1 MANFSPTNNSTNP
14 RREVALAIL
23 HQEGRYLLQLRDDLP
38 TILYPGHWS
47 LFGGHL
53 DPGESPLTGVQREIW
68 EEIAFNLENPVFF
81 DCYGDDLALRHV
93 FAAPLTVPLTALS
106 LQEGWDWGLI
116 TPAEIETGRI
126 YSPKAGD
133 TRPLGDIHQKILLDF
148 IRNRAVKP

>member
-1 MANFSPTNNSTNP
+1 MTNFSPTNNSTNP
-14 RREVALAIL
+14 KREVALAIL
-23 HQEGRYLLQLRDDLP
+23 HQEGRYLLQLRDNLP

-53 DPGESPLTGVQREIW
+53 DPGESPADAVIREIW

-81 DCYGDDLALRHV
+81 DCYGDDFALRHV
-93 FAAPLTVPLTALS
+93 FAASLTVPLTALS

-116 TPAEIETGRI
+116 SPAEIANGSI
-126 YSPKAGD
+126 YSAKAGD

-148 IRNRAVKP
+148 IRNRAAKP